1 MLTFRAGAAGS
12 VGAARKMADH
22 LITQTLPASAQEL
35 ATYYQRGI
43 AAGAVEGQGRA
54 QAVDAQISGMAPEP
68 RRDTDSA
75 LAALLGLDLSRPP
88 TRDEIASLLA
98 GLRADGEKFA
108 GKQYQKATLPLSEV
122 FGLDPMRLAAREE
135 LARVLAGRR
144 ADGSTMAEDLAAPA
158 LVRFAKALGAEND
171 KALTETERANILA
184 GLTASG
190 EPLDVLAWRQA
201 VSQARTPVGY
211 IDFTFSADK
220 SVSLAWAFAPTEA
233 ERNLI
238 AQAHREAV
246 HATMVHVAGTI
257 GQARKGKGGKEGRE
271 LGAIGWINFD
281 HYAARPTLEIALT
294 KPDGTVETELV
305 TVKVAGDPQLHTHVA
320 VPNVV
325 LCPSGR
331 VGSLDTMRMHSRIHE
346 WGAIYQAHLAQN
358 LRAHGVEVVLDET
371 LGAARLAAVPEA
383 VRAAFSKRT
392 RDAAADARAYAKSA
406 GADWDRMSPD
416 ERIRLL
422 KGGAFASR
430 TAKGDDLSDFA
441 SWQRQAE
448 ALGYRHESVLDPSR
462 SARQLAEQERIAEAY
477 AAGSRMLAR
486 EFGRRAVIKEE
497 DARVAAARGLI
508 ATGIGA
514 AEDVDR
520 VRQAFTER
528 GIPESGIAE
537 HNRSTATTTLIA
549 IPVAVPDPNN
559 EGAMVT
565 EERLTT
571 KAQVVQE
578 SELIALARK
587 HGGDRRGLLTPPEIK
602 RSVEASGL
610 EFSGEHGRAQRR
622 LINHLGMS
630 GRFAVAIG
638 AAGSGKTTL
647 LKPLVAAWH
656 TKGADIHGISLAWR
670 QARDLLRAGLN
681 PDTGDTFSAAS
692 VFLQRVQSG
701 RLSLSHKSVVVID
714 ELATIGARQLFEL
727 LSLQERYG
735 FRMVAIGD
743 PKQCQSIEAG
753 FVTGLIEKALGS
765 VPSIETTVRQT
776 DARAREIATLL
787 RQGEAAAALEMKR
800 EDGTAEI
807 VPGGYREIIARTA
820 ALWQERQAANAGL
833 RSYTL
838 TVSAPTNDDARA
850 IGEAI
855 RVRLQ
860 GSGELGRN
868 RRVLEASDPNAG
880 SDYKLPLAIGDRVR
894 LFRRTNASLG
904 KGRSGVIGDNGSVL
918 EVCAVRPG
926 GLVLRNDKG
935 TEGLVRWETLADRRT
950 GRVLLTYGY
959 AMTTNTAQG
968 VTSSEHIFVT
978 PGGSKATE
986 GHKAYVSGSRHRE
999 RDYWLTSEGAE
1010 KQEVM
1015 NRRPLGDP
1023 RPVREPDLW
1032 INWARNIGRRPEKLN
1047 ATDIVSQ
1054 ADQVRRDTARN
1065 FLKGL
1070 VRHEARLENAVRR
1083 DVLWGKFLHTRVDA
1097 EKRQNENFAERLK
1110 AAAQHR
1116 QGTIARLTELGA
1128 RLRHTV
1134 QSQLRRARP
1143 IIDRARA
1150 DVRAQIY
1157 SKAYESMSQLA
1168 ERNEE
1173 THETRAKVQRRRRL
1187 GMHLGS

>member
-1 MLTFRAGAAGS
+1 MLTFRGGAAGS

-22 LITQTLPASAQEL
+22 LITQTLPATTQAL
-35 ATYYQRGI
+35 ASYYQRGI
-43 AAGAVEGQGRA
+43 TASTIDGQDHA
-54 QAVDAQISGMAPEP
+54 QAVDAQMPGMAPEP
-68 RRDTDSA
+68 RRDMDSA

-98 GLRADGEKFA
+98 GLRAGGEKIV
-108 GKQYQKATLPLSEV
+108 GKQYQKATLPLSEI
-122 FGLDPMRLAAREE
+122 FGLDPMRLATREE
-135 LARVLAGRR
+135 LANVLAGRR
-144 ADGSTMAEDLAAPA
+144 ADGNALAEDVAAPA
-158 LVRFAKALGAEND
+158 LVRFAKALGAENG
-171 KALTETERANILA
+171 KAVTETDQANILA

-201 VSQARTPVGY
+201 VSHARTPLGY

-246 HATMVHVAGTI
+246 HATMLHLAETV
-257 GQARKGKGGKEGRE
+257 GQARKGKGGKDGRE
-271 LGAIGWINFD
+271 LGAIGWISFD
-281 HYAARPTLEIALT
+281 HYAARPTLEIAHT

-325 LCPSGR
+325 LCPNGR
-331 VGSLDTMRMHSRIHE
+331 VGSLDTIRMHSRIHE

-358 LRAHGVEVVLDET
+358 LRAQGAEVVLDET

-392 RDAAADARAYAKSA
+392 RDAVADAKTYARSA

-416 ERIRLL
+416 ERIKLL

-430 TAKGDDLSDFA
+430 TAKGDDLSDFV
-441 SWQRQAE
+441 SWQHQAE
-448 ALGYRHESVLDPSR
+448 TLGYRHQNVLDPSR
-462 SARQLAEQERIAEAY
+462 PLRELAELERIEQAY

-520 VRQAFTER
+520 VRQTFTER
-528 GIPESGIAE
+528 GIAKSGIAE
-537 HNRSTATTTLIA
+537 RSGSAATTALIA
-549 IPVAVPDPNN
+549 VPVSVPDANN
-559 EGAMVT
+559 EAAVVT
-565 EERLTT
+565 EDRLTT
-571 KAQVVQE
+571 KAHVAQE

-587 HGGDRRGLLTPPEIK
+587 HGRDRRGLLTLPEIK
-602 RSVEASGL
+602 RALEASRL
-610 EFSGEHGRAQRR
+610 DFTGEHGRAQRR

-630 GRFAVAIG
+630 GRFAAVVG

-647 LKPLVAAWH
+647 LNPLVAAWH
-656 TKGADIHGISLAWR
+656 EKGADIHGISLAWR
-670 QARDLLRAGLN
+670 QARDLLGAGLK
-681 PDTGDTFSAAS
+681 PEAGDTFSAAS

-701 RLSLSHKSVVVID
+701 RLSLTHKSVVVID
-714 ELATIGARQLFEL
+714 ELATIGARQLLEL
-727 LSLQERYG
+727 LRLQDRYG
-735 FRMVAIGD
+735 FRMVGIGD

-753 FVTGLIEKALGS
+753 FVTGLIEKALGPI
-765 VPSIETTVRQT
+765 PSIETTVRQT

-800 EDGTAEI
+800 EDKTAEI

-820 ALWQERQAANAGL
+820 ALWHERQAANAG
-833 RSYTL
+833 RRNYTL

-855 RVRLQ
+855 RARLQ
-860 GSGELGRN
+860 ATGELGRN

-880 SDYKLPLAIGDRVR
+880 TDYKLALAVGDRVR

-904 KGRSGVIGDNGSVL
+904 DGRSGVIGDNGSVL
-918 EVCAVRPG
+918 EVSAIRSG
-926 GLVLRNDKG
+926 GLVLRNEKG
-935 TEGLVRWETLADRRT
+935 SEGLVRRETLADART
-950 GRVLLTYGY
+950 GRALLTYGY

-968 VTSSEHIFVT
+968 VTSTEHIFVT
-978 PGGSKATE
+978 PGGSQATE
-986 GHKAYVSGSRHRE
+986 GHRTYVSGSRHRE

-1010 KQEVM
+1010 KQEVV
-1015 NRRPLGDP
+1015 NCRPLGDP
-1023 RPVREPDLW
+1023 HPVREPDLW
-1032 INWARNIGRRPEKLN
+1032 MNWARNIGRRPEKLN

-1054 ADQVRRDTARN
+1054 ADQVRRDATRG
-1065 FLKGL
+1065 FLKAL
-1070 VRHEARLENAVRR
+1070 TRHEGKLESGARRDALLRKFLDARARLQARENERIVHGLEAS
-1083 DVLWGKFLHTRVDA
+1083 TRQ
-1097 EKRQNENFAERLK
+1097 RW
-1110 AAAQHR
+1110 
-1116 QGTIARLTELGA
+1116 GTIARMAEASDQVRRMVTHHL
-1128 RLRHTV
+1128 
-1134 QSQLRRARP
+1134 SRARP
-1143 IIDRARA
+1143 IIARA
-1150 DVRAQIY
+1150 STDLQHRLANVLGREQMRA
-1157 SKAYESMSQLA
+1157 AHEA
-1168 ERNEE
+1168 E
-1173 THETRAKVQRRRRL
+1173 AKEHDRRL
-1187 GMHLGS
+1187 ARDYDQGLSL

>member
-12 VGAARKMADH
+12 VGAACKMADH
-22 LITQTLPASAQEL
+22 LITQTLPATTQAL

-43 AAGAVEGQGRA
+43 TAGAIEGQDHA
-54 QAVDAQISGMAPEP
+54 QAADAQVPGMAPEP
-68 RRDTDSA
+68 RRDMDSA
-75 LAALLGLDLSRPP
+75 LAVVLGLDLSRPP

-98 GLRADGEKFA
+98 GLRADGDKIE
-108 GKQYQKATLPLSEV
+108 GKQYQKATLPLSEI
-122 FGLDPMRLAAREE
+122 FGLDPMRLATRDE
-135 LARVLAGRR
+135 LAHVLAGHR
-144 ADGSTMAEDLAAPA
+144 ADGSALSEDVAAPA
-158 LVRFAKALGAEND
+158 LVRFAKALGAENG
-171 KALTETERANILA
+171 KAATETEKANILA

-190 EPLDVLAWRQA
+190 ELLDLLAWRQV
-201 VSQARTPVGY
+201 VSHARTPVGY

-233 ERNLI
+233 ERNSI

-246 HATMVHVAGTI
+246 HAAMLHLAVTI
-257 GQARKGKGGKEGRE
+257 GQARKGKGGKDGRE
-271 LGAIGWINFD
+271 LGSIGWISFD
-281 HYAARPTLEIALT
+281 HYAARPTLEIAHT

-325 LCPSGR
+325 LSPNGS

-358 LRAHGVEVVLDET
+358 LRARGAEVVLDET
-371 LGAARLAAVPEA
+371 LGAARLTAVPEQ

-406 GADWDRMSPD
+406 GADWDRMSPV
-416 ERIRLL
+416 ERIKLL

-462 SARQLAEQERIAEAY
+462 PVRQLAERERIEQAY
-477 AAGSRMLAR
+477 AAGSRMLAH

-514 AEDVDR
+514 AEDVDL
-520 VRQAFTER
+520 VRQTFTER
-528 GIPESGIAE
+528 GILESGVAE
-537 HNRSTATTTLIA
+537 RSGSTATTTLIA
-549 IPVAVPDPNN
+549 VPVSVPDPHN
-559 EGAMVT
+559 EGAVVT

-571 KAQVVQE
+571 KAHVAQE
-578 SELIALARK
+578 SELLALVRK
-587 HGGDRRGLLTPPEIK
+587 HGRDRRGLLTPPEIK
-602 RSVEASGL
+602 RAVEASGL
-610 EFSGEHGRAQRR
+610 DFSGEHGRAQRR

-647 LKPLVAAWH
+647 LRPLVTAWH
-656 TKGADIHGISLAWR
+656 AKGADIHGISLAWR
-670 QARDLLRAGLN
+670 QARDLLGAGLKQ
-681 PDTGDTFSAAS
+681 DAGDTFSATS
-692 VFLQRVQSG
+692 VFLQRAQSG
-701 RLSLSHKSVVVID
+701 RLSLSHKSVVMID
-714 ELATIGARQLFEL
+714 ELATIGARQLLDL
-727 LSLQERYG
+727 LRLQDRYG
-735 FRMVAIGD
+735 FQMVAIGD
-743 PKQCQSIEAG
+743 PKQCQAIEAS

-765 VPSIETTVRQT
+765 IPSIETTVRQT
-776 DARAREIATLL
+776 DARAREITTLL
-787 RQGEAAAALEMKR
+787 RRGEAAAALEMKR

-820 ALWQERQAANAGL
+820 ALWHECQAANAG
-833 RSYTL
+833 RRNYTV

-855 RVRLQ
+855 RARLQ
-860 GSGELGRN
+860 AAGELGRN

-880 SDYKLPLAIGDRVR
+880 TDYKLPLAIGDRIR

-904 KGRSGVIGDNGSVL
+904 EGRSGVIGDNGSLL
-918 EVCAVRPG
+918 EVSAIRPA
-926 GLVLRNDKG
+926 GLVLRNEKG
-935 TEGLVRWETLADRRT
+935 TEGLVRWETLADVRT

-968 VTSSEHIFVT
+968 VTSTEHVFVT
-978 PGGSKATE
+978 PGGSQATE

-1010 KQEVM
+1010 KQEVV

-1032 INWARNIGRRPEKLN
+1032 MNWARNIGRRPEKLN

-1054 ADQVRRDTARN
+1054 ADQVRRDAARD

-1070 VRHEARLENAVRR
+1070 ARHEAKLENGARR
-1083 DVLWGKFLHTRVDA
+1083 DVLLGKFLDA
-1097 EKRQNENFAERLK
+1097 RARTQARENGWFVHQLEAAVRQRW
-1110 AAAQHR
+1110 
-1116 QGTIARLTELGA
+1116 GTIARIAEASDQVRRMVTHHL
-1128 RLRHTV
+1128 
-1134 QSQLRRARP
+1134 SRARP
-1143 IIDRARA
+1143 IIARA
-1150 DVRAQIY
+1150 STDLQHRLANVLGRERMRAVR
-1157 SKAYESMSQLA
+1157 EA
-1168 ERNEE
+1168 E
-1173 THETRAKVQRRRRL
+1173 AKEHDRRL
-1187 GMHLGS
+1187 ARNYDQGLSL